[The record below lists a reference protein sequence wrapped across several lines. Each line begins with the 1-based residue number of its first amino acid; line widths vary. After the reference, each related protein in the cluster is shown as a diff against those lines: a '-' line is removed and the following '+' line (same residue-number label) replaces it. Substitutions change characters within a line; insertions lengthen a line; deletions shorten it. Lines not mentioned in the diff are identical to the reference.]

1 LLKVVISMVIYFAI
15 CRLIRG
21 NSLKEMFE

>member
-1 LLKVVISMVIYFAI
+1 LFKVVISMVIYFAI